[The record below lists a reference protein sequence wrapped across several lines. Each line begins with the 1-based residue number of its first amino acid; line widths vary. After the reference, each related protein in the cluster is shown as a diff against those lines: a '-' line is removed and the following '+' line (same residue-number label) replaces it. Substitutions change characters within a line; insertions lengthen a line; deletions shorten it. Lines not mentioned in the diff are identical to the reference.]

1 MDFLIDNLF
10 FNVIK
15 KLYFY
20 INKKKITIFTK
31 KNQKKNE
38 KNKKKLIN
46 IQKKMSRVK
55 KTTVTKT
62 TVTKTTSGGSF
73 DPKNY
78 EKNGLT
84 ADEVIE
90 IKEAFDL
97 FDSDKSGQIDTNEL
111 KQALQN
117 LGIDAK
123 NQTLQNM
130 LADIDKNG
138 SGDIDFDEFIDM
150 MTAKM
155 SDKDTREDLQKVFD
169 LFLGDDDGDKI
180 ELKHLKRVVKELN
193 ENLSDDE
200 LNEMI
205 TRADTDRDGKV
216 SFEEFYNIMTKKI

>member
-1 MDFLIDNLF
+1 
-10 FNVIK
+10 
-15 KLYFY
+15 
-20 INKKKITIFTK
+20 
-31 KNQKKNE
+31 
-38 KNKKKLIN
+38 
-46 IQKKMSRVK
+46 MSRVK

-62 TVTKTTSGGSF
+62 TVTKTSSGGF
-73 DPKNY
+73 DPKNC

-169 LFLGDDDGDKI
+169 LFLGDDDADKI
-180 ELKHLKRVVKELN
+180 EIKHLKRVVKELN

>member
-1 MDFLIDNLF
+1 
-10 FNVIK
+10 
-15 KLYFY
+15 
-20 INKKKITIFTK
+20 
-31 KNQKKNE
+31 
-38 KNKKKLIN
+38 
-46 IQKKMSRVK
+46 MSRVK

-62 TVTKTTSGGSF
+62 TVTKTSSGGF

-169 LFLGDDDGDKI
+169 LFLGDDDADKI
-180 ELKHLKRVVKELN
+180 EIKHLKRVVKELN

-205 TRADTDRDGKV
+205 TRADTERDGKV
-216 SFEEFYNIMTKKI
+216 SLKNFITL